1 MTPVPR
7 DDGHAL
13 FGAYFHL
20 GIVVEAGD
28 EVYVERE
35 WRRGL
40 HGSDVLAQQAW
51 RREADAD
58 GADAAGPADGDG
70 EVRRLARECHS
81 GAGERVA
88 YTEALRETGCKRRDG
103 RHGDL
108 LASQI
113 HSCAGERVLCDVP
126 RRGLLAGRFG

>member
-13 FGAYFHL
+13 FGTYLHL

-35 WRRGL
+35 WLCGL
-40 HGSDVLAQQAW
+40 HGPNVLAQQVW

-58 GADAAGPADGDG
+58 GPDASCPADGDG
-70 EVRRLARECHS
+70 QVRRLARECHA

-88 YTEALRETGCKRRDG
+88 YTEALRETGCKRRDE

-108 LASQI
+108 LASKPT
-113 HSCAGERVLCDVP
+113 GFPLRREFERWAMRCCVE
-126 RRGLLAGRFG
+126 RE